1 MSDVLS
7 LRYLGVEVYDKKE
20 VKTTQ
25 DVLRYDNVDPDH
37 VQALSSEARVSQR
50 IYLQVPSFFA
60 RLRKWIGKNLNR

>member
-25 DVLRYDNVDPDH
+25 DVLRYDDVDPGH
-37 VQALSSEARVSQR
+37 VQTGPLLKGESQSEDLFTGPV
-50 IYLQVPSFFA
+50 ILC
-60 RLRKWIGKNLNR
+60 

>member
-25 DVLRYDNVDPDH
+25 DVLRYDVDPDH
-37 VQALSSEARVSQR
+37 VQTGPLLRGESQSEDLFTGPV
-50 IYLQVPSFFA
+50 ILC
-60 RLRKWIGKNLNR
+60 

>member
-37 VQALSSEARVSQR
+37 VQALSSEVRVSQR
-50 IYLQVPSFFA
+50 IYLQVP
-60 RLRKWIGKNLNR
+60 